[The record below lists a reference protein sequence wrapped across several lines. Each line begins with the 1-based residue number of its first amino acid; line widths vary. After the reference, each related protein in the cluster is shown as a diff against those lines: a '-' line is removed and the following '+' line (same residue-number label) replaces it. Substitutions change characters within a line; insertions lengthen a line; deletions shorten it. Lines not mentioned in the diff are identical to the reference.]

1 MNKGNKGSVAACV
14 LGVAAL
20 GAVAA
25 FALKCTDSLE
35 EFGNVETNTSL
46 YNDAL
51 NNSTPTQ
58 QELDMASGG
67 SSGTPPYEGGVSVDF
82 GSERG
87 DNVLPCS
94 QNAPT
99 FVASSLL
106 PKPQGQEDTWGQ
118 ADAQAALAYQDFLSA
133 TQRIGT
139 DTVLSSLRNSSHDL
153 RNNIPNPMGVV
164 SPWLNSTITPDL
176 TRKPLDCYTTAGGV
190 YGCDEAC
197 NQ

>member
-35 EFGNVETNTSL
+35 EFGNVETNTAL

-67 SSGTPPYEGGVSVDF
+67 SSGNPPYE
-82 GSERG
+82 
-87 DNVLPCS
+87 
-94 QNAPT
+94 
-99 FVASSLL
+99 
-106 PKPQGQEDTWGQ
+106 K
-118 ADAQAALAYQDFLSA
+118 ALSK
-133 TQRIGT
+133 
-139 DTVLSSLRNSSHDL
+139 NS
-153 RNNIPNPMGVV
+153 
-164 SPWLNSTITPDL
+164 
-176 TRKPLDCYTTAGGV
+176 
-190 YGCDEAC
+190 
-197 NQ
+197 

>member
-1 MNKGNKGSVAACV
+1 MSKSNKGSIAACV

-20 GAVAA
+20 SMAGV
-25 FALKCTDSLE
+25 FALKCTDQLE
-35 EFGNVETNTSL
+35 EFGDVQTNTQM

-58 QELDMASGG
+58 EELDMANGG
-67 SSGTPPYEGGVSVDF
+67 SSSNPPYDDGVSVNF

-118 ADAQAALAYQDFLSA
+118 ADAQAALANQDFRQHKELVPI
-133 TQRIGT
+133 QF
-139 DTVLSSLRNSSHDL
+139 
-153 RNNIPNPMGVV
+153 
-164 SPWLNSTITPDL
+164 
-176 TRKPLDCYTTAGGV
+176 
-190 YGCDEAC
+190 
-197 NQ
+197 